1 MDLTDETK
9 VIDGTHLFFRTHFRA
24 ELFRKVRFD
33 EILEDLKV
41 LGVDVREQTLKNPTT
56 EEALGL
62 YGLAIQVIFGKTR
75 TDIRPEDVYSQ
86 IHVYSSG
93 VEGLEIT
100 SDNLEF
106 LKRGVGNLRFW
117 RFCQKLHQALG
128 LPDIER
134 YELFN
139 PTPESFHRFISA
151 FVVYLRFRDA
161 LKSLFEDAIA
171 RLNFC
176 AEQEEQLEDN
186 IGKVQQELQ
195 NFKRLKEENANDIV
209 SSVGDREQLE
219 GRLLQAKGV
228 FNEHKEEKAKVDA
241 EIERVKQTINDVQL
255 KKTKARHRNEML
267 CEQIVSE
274 PDSLYSQ
281 KDELEAQEVVQN
293 ATLKNL
299 TEEFDETQRRFKLLE
314 DCGQFVEDVKTK
326 MTQHLDEV
334 LKPLVEN
341 LSAAR
346 TLKARNET
354 LQEQINRQKEQRD
367 NARAEFAAKRQLYE
381 EKIRLLQE
389 AADNELKAARKFS
402 EDTRDEVRKMQQTI
416 SQEKVKVDSL
426 KREFEVREEKV
437 TAVFSVAEASWRK
450 VTYAAESY
458 ARCMDEIMDKVEKV
472 VKEE

>member
-1 MDLTDETK
+1 MDLTDETR
-9 VIDGTHLFFRTHFRA
+9 VID

-100 SDNLEF
+100 SDNLDF

-117 RFCQKLHQALG
+117 RYCQKLHETLG

-151 FVVYLRFRDA
+151 FVVYLRFREA

-195 NFKRLKEENANDIV
+195 NFKRLKDENADDIV
-209 SSVGDREQLE
+209 RSAGDREHLE
-219 GRLLQAKGV
+219 GLLLQAKSV
-228 FNEHKEEKAKVDA
+228 FNEHKEEKAKLDA
-241 EIERVKQTINDVQL
+241 DINRVKQTINDVQL

-274 PDSLYSQ
+274 PDSLHAQ

-299 TEEFDETQRRFKLLE
+299 TEEFDEAKRRFRLLE
-314 DCGQFVEDVKTK
+314 DCSHYVEGVKAK
-326 MTQHLDEV
+326 MARHLDEV
-334 LKPLVEN
+334 LKPLAEN
-341 LSAAR
+341 LSASR

-354 LQEQINRQKEQRD
+354 LQQQISRQKEQRD
-367 NARAEFAAKRQLYE
+367 SARAELTAKQQLNE
-381 EKIRLLQE
+381 EKRRLLQE

-402 EDTRDEVRKMQQTI
+402 EDTHNEVVEMQQAI
-416 SQEKVKVDSL
+416 SQEKKKVESL
-426 KREFEVREEKV
+426 KHDLAEREERV
-437 TAVFSVAEASWRK
+437 TAVFSAAQASWKK
-450 VTYAAESY
+450 VTDAADSY
-458 ARCMDEIMDKVEKV
+458 AQRMDEIMDNVEKV
-472 VKEE
+472 IQEE